1 MKFLSANMLSFACLA
16 IMFAI
21 GVFLYP
27 SLPDTLPTQYGIDG
41 VGRIQLPKLDVILL
55 LPIVYAATITAINV
69 MIHFSPGKFSM
80 PNSKRAMDIV
90 VFSVGLLLLAT
101 HIGVMRGAE
110 DTQFFQQ
117 YFSVGV
123 ALFLLITGNV
133 LGKTE
138 RSFFIG
144 IRLPWTIA

>member
-80 PNSKRAMDIV
+80 PNSKRAMDIESSASACCCSPLTSV
-90 VFSVGLLLLAT
+90 SCVAPKTRNFFSNT
-101 HIGVMRGAE
+101 SPSESR
-110 DTQFFQQ
+110 
-117 YFSVGV
+117 FSC
-123 ALFLLITGNV
+123 
-133 LGKTE
+133 
-138 RSFFIG
+138 
-144 IRLPWTIA
+144 